1 MEPLPA
7 TMPQT
12 AGSWIW
18 ISPCRLASGWPNS
31 CRSPSSTTSNW
42 PWRSWFN
49 WRSTPRRKTALDR
62 LLALNRLALVTRLEL
77 FMALL
82 MVSLLDL
89 RGGKAEGA
97 VGGLVGENRC
107 AFEKQAQGLPVDRQ
121 AGLGGHPG
129 KAPQVAVQAGAI
141 KGFAVQAE
149 GCVEDLEIALP
160 VGHVHAESFGGR
172 AEAHAVFQ
180 VPGQERRDM
189 ERLGHADVLVA
200 VALGGQYVVVVL
212 APGGVGDF
220 AENRQQLAVEVMAVE
235 ETHRVERQAPTAGLG
250 QQADRALR
258 GLPEGF
264 TDLLANGIDQAHALA
279 REAAQVVGF
288 AKREG
293 RQALAAGQGREPEY
307 RVLFVEVQVQQAD
320 PVAEP
325 MGPWRKAPVADPAA
339 VQGAVHRDSPKA
351 AQTRRALVTPSSW
364 KPLAQ

>member
-18 ISPCRLASGWPNS
+18 ISPCRPASAWPNS

-42 PWRSWFN
+42 PWRSWFS

-77 FMALL
+77 FRALL
-82 MVSLLDL
+82 MVSLLGV

-97 VGGLVGENRC
+97 VGGLVGEDRC
-107 AFEKQAQGLPVDRQ
+107 AFEKQPQGLPVDRQ

-129 KAPQVAVQAGAI
+129 EAPQVAVQAGAI
-141 KGFAVQAE
+141 KDFAVQAE
-149 GCVEDLEIALP
+149 GCVEDLELALP
-160 VGHVHAESFGGR
+160 VGHVHTESFGGR

-189 ERLGHADVLVA
+189 EGLGHADVLVA
-200 VALGGQYVVVVL
+200 VTLGGQHVVVVL
-212 APGGVGDF
+212 APGGVGDLT
-220 AENRQQLAVEVMAVE
+220 ENCQQLAVEVMAVE
-235 ETHRVERQAPTAGLG
+235 EAHRVERQAPAAGLG
-250 QQADRALR
+250 QQADRTLR
-258 GLPEGF
+258 GFPQGRA
-264 TDLLANGIDQAHALA
+264 DLLAHRIDQAHALA
-279 REAAQVVGF
+279 GEAAQVIGF
-288 AKREG
+288 AKGEG
-293 RQALAAGQGREPEY
+293 RQAPAAGQGRQSEH

-320 PVAEP
+320 PIAEP
-325 MGPWRKAPVADPAA
+325 MGPRRKAPMADPAA
-339 VQGAVHRDSPKA
+339 VQGAVHRCSPKA
-351 AQTRRALVTPSSW
+351 AVTRSALVTPSSW